1 MTPMEPATINMPVL
15 ALRGLT
21 VFPHMNLTFD
31 VERPISIA
39 ALERAMEQDQYVFLV
54 AQRETATGRPEE
66 KDLYAV
72 GTLSVIRQILR
83 IGDSAVRVMME
94 GRSRARLRR
103 LWQTEPYLQGNVEPL
118 REGRA
123 RISEFQLEALL
134 RQTCGNF
141 AEYASLAPRLGE
153 EVAAAVMDIRDPGRL
168 ADFIAQNIALRYQDK
183 QSVLEELRPLPRLR
197 KVNEL
202 LAREAEVLSFE
213 QELEGQIRREL
224 GEVQR
229 DHIIREQIRLLQ
241 QELGE
246 DEDTEL
252 TEYRMKIDALKLTEE
267 AREAMARSRALAEKI
282 AREGRV
288 AYGITTGF
296 GDFQKVAVPEEMS
309 NQLSTNLI
317 LSHCTGT
324 GEPYSQEQVRGMMLL
339 RANALCVGLSGVR
352 PVLVEMLIEMLNRN
366 VIPVIP
372 QKGSLGA
379 SGDLAPLSHMGLVLL
394 GRGEAFYQG
403 QRLPG
408 GEAMEKAGIP
418 VLDTLVC
425 KEGLGMTNGTC
436 AMTSV
441 GSLALYDTICA
452 AQLGDI
458 IGSMDFEG
466 LTGLRTA
473 FDPRI
478 HQVRG
483 QKGQMLVAAN
493 MRKLLEG
500 SEILDN
506 CQTDRVQDAYA
517 LRCIPQVHGAVRDA
531 LEFIKSRV
539 DIELNAV
546 TDNPLLFCEDE
557 AVISGGNFH
566 GEPMAL
572 PFDFLGIACAELASI
587 SERRIERMVNA
598 SLSNGLTRFLT
609 IHGGVNSG
617 FMIVQYTAASMA
629 SENKVLAHP
638 ACVDSIPSSANQE
651 DFVSMGTT
659 AARKAGTILQNT
671 LSVLA
676 LELLTACQAVDI
688 RRRVNS
694 HGTGISPVH
703 EALYQ
708 RVRQDVAFYDVDR
721 EIWPDVRAVEKLV
734 RSGELLEI
742 AEEKVPAL
750 A

>member
-1 MTPMEPATINMPVL
+1 MENPSKITEVVL
-15 ALRGLT
+15 DGHSLT
-21 VFPHMNLTFD
+21 
-31 VERPISIA
+31 
-39 ALERAMEQDQYVFLV
+39 LESFV
-54 AQRETATGRPEE
+54 AVARFGAR
-66 KDLYAV
+66 V
-72 GTLSVIRQILR
+72 SLS
-83 IGDSAVRVMME
+83 G
-94 GRSRARLRR
+94 
-103 LWQTEPYLQGNVEPL
+103 
-118 REGRA
+118 
-123 RISEFQLEALL
+123 
-134 RQTCGNF
+134 
-141 AEYASLAPRLGE
+141 
-153 EVAAAVMDIRDPGRL
+153 
-168 ADFIAQNIALRYQDK
+168 
-183 QSVLEELRPLPRLR
+183 
-197 KVNEL
+197 
-202 LAREAEVLSFE
+202 
-213 QELEGQIRREL
+213 
-224 GEVQR
+224 
-229 DHIIREQIRLLQ
+229 
-241 QELGE
+241 
-246 DEDTEL
+246 
-252 TEYRMKIDALKLTEE
+252 E

-282 AREGRV
+282 AREKRV

-296 GDFQKVAVPEEMS
+296 GDFASVAVSDELS
-309 NQLSTNLI
+309 SQLSTNLI

-425 KEGLGMTNGTC
+425 KEGLGITNGTC

-441 GSLALYDTICA
+441 GGLHLYDTIRA
-452 AQLGDI
+452 AQLADLVS
-458 IGSMDFEG
+458 SMTLTA
-466 LTGLRTA
+466 LTGQLDAYQDRMHTA
-473 FDPRI
+473 RG
-478 HQVRG
+478 HVGQLQVARNIRR
-483 QKGQMLVAAN
+483 LT
-493 MRKLLEG
+493 EG
-500 SEILDN
+500 SEILERS
-506 CQTDRVQDAYA
+506 QGDRVQDAYA

-572 PFDFLGIACAELASI
+572 PFDFLGIACSELASI

-659 AARKAGTILQNT
+659 AARKAGTILENT
-671 LSVLA
+671 RSVLA
-676 LELLTACQAVDI
+676 YELLTACQAIDI
-688 RRRVNS
+688 RRRS
-694 HGTGISPVH
+694 GEHGQGLSPAG
-703 EALYQ
+703 EAVFR
-708 RVRQDVAFYDVDR
+708 RVREKVAFMEKDR
-721 EIWPDVRAVEKLV
+721 ELWPDIQAVEAMV
-734 RSGELLEI
+734 RSGELLEL
-742 AEEKVPAL
+742 VPWL
-750 A
+750 S